1 MKKIYL
7 DAGHGGNDVGAVGYV
22 VEREVA
28 VKVTNYMYDYL
39 EANYKCSLRKTK
51 GTDNLNTRCKKAND
65 WGADLFVSIHYNA
78 GKGDGYEA
86 LVYDKDNLKLG
97 RCFEKQVKAVGQ
109 NSRGVKYR
117 PDLAVLRLTNCK
129 AVLNEIAFVD
139 NKKDIKDW
147 DEPAELKKMGIA
159 LAKAAAD
166 WLKLPRKTSETHIVS
181 KIRVGAK
188 VKIKEGAKDLNTKKK
203 YSAFVYK
210 TTYEVISISGD
221 RVVFGLKGAV
231 TGATDKDN
239 IKLI

>member
-1 MKKIYL
+1 MKL
-7 DAGHGGNDVGAVGYV
+7 VVDRGHGGIDNGAVGYV
-22 VEREVA
+22 VERKVA
-28 VKVTNYMYDYL
+28 VKVGNYMVDYL
-39 EANYKCSLRKTK
+39 KKNYKVNIMETK
-51 GTDNLNTRCKKAND
+51 GTDNLNTRCRKAND
-65 WGADLFVSIHYNA
+65 WGADLFVSIHFNA
-78 GKGDGYEA
+78 GGGDGYEA

-97 RCFEKQVKAVGQ
+97 QCFEKQVKAIGQ
-109 NSRGVKYR
+109 NSRGVRYR

-139 NKKDIKDW
+139 NKKDIKEW
-147 DEPAELKKMGIA
+147 DEPAELKKMGIS

-166 WLKLPRKTSETHIVS
+166 WLNLPKKAAKPSGKTL
-181 KIRVGAK
+181 KVGAK

-231 TGATDKDN
+231 TGATAKDN
-239 IKLI
+239 IKLV